1 MLEEECN
8 FAFDF
13 QQLKLNKMKKVL
25 LFITL
30 ALVMNVSVLAKE
42 QVPLTVSYNEDEQP
56 LGHGYGRT
64 PMCPPLVYIED
75 YTLTFAVGHPDYTLI
90 IKDEDGTVVYTT
102 NVFSTDI
109 EVILPSTLSGDYE
122 VNLVMGN
129 WLFTG
134 LIEL

>member
-109 EVILPSTLSGDYE
+109 EFILPSTLSGDYE